1 MTQYYT
7 DVLHQPTSG
16 MDVPDLQAMAKDN
29 DPAATLAM
37 CRLTIAIAVQSARN
51 KEIIDKI
58 QALSQED
65 QSVKEGNDIGAGLVD
80 GEDHCSIVSL
90 CKGD

>member
-1 MTQYYT
+1 
-7 DVLHQPTSG
+7 

-65 QSVKEGNDIGAGLVD
+65 QHCLMKAIEQVCDNWDRVLIRKSAHFLPWLVD
-80 GEDHCSIVSL
+80 VET
-90 CKGD
+90 